1 VAQIVVVGSVN
12 IDLTCYLERWPE
24 IGETVTALES
34 TSCVGGKGANQ
45 AVAASRLGGD
55 VLFVGAI
62 GMDSFGEAAVEAL
75 EANQVALAVDRLGL
89 HTGLAFIDVGPDGR
103 NIIRLR
109 TGANRQILSAKIDSI
124 GPMFT
129 GAKIVLLQNEIDID
143 ASLAAARIG
152 RGSGAMVIMDP
163 APAPDPLWPNDLYA
177 AFDII
182 TPNAT
187 EAGMLLGNLPTT
199 LQEGLEAAKSLERAK
214 RCGVIITMGE
224 CGVAW
229 SVGDSVGTRPCPIV
243 NAIDT
248 VAAGDCFNGALAVAL
263 ASGSALQDAI
273 GFAIRAASIAT
284 TKRGAIDSL
293 PFLQEI
299 EKTPTMA
306 P

>member
-1 VAQIVVVGSVN
+1 MAQIVVVGSVN

-62 GMDSFGEAAVEAL
+62 GMDSFGEVAEEAL
-75 EANQVALAVDRLGL
+75 EANQVALAVDRVGL

-109 TGANRQILSAKIDSI
+109 TGANRQIVSAKIDSI

-163 APAPDPLWPNDLYA
+163 APAPDPLWPNELYS

-187 EAGMLLGNLPTT
+187 EAGMLLGSLPST
-199 LQEGLEAAKSLERAK
+199 LQEGLATARSLERLL
-214 RCGVIITMGE
+214 RCGVIVTMGE
-224 CGVAW
+224 SGVAW
-229 SVGDSVGTRPCPIV
+229 SVGTSSGTRPCPIV

-273 GFAIRAASIAT
+273 GFAMQAASIAT

-293 PFLQEI
+293 PFREDI
-299 EKTPTMA
+299 EKTLNQGS
-306 P
+306 